1 MEIFKTFNETIFYKK
16 DSELEYQLN
25 ALKKLHL
32 EFPSNEKIAQRLKIC
47 ELGYKGE
54 HEIEYELKNANI
66 GMYVLHDIN
75 LKYKDLTAQVD
86 YIIITK
92 AKTYFVECKNLV
104 GDITVNE
111 RGEFIR
117 EYTYKN
123 RKIKESIYS
132 PIRQAE
138 RHIEIFKKIW
148 NERNT
153 SLIDKVIRSK
163 NMDNF
168 YKPLV
173 VLSNSKSIL
182 NLKKCPKELKNKII
196 KSDLL
201 VNYLKKDIETTDK
214 YYYWNKKD
222 MHACAYSLRNVYYQ
236 EIERDYENELRE
248 WAKKN
253 ITLEKIE
260 KSIYN
265 ENIERNL
272 IEFRKKKSKE
282 KKIPAYY
289 IFNNDELKSL
299 INYKPK
305 TLLELK
311 RLKILSDTKI
321 KFHGKEIINIIN
333 SN

>member
-1 MEIFKTFNETIFYKK
+1 MEFFKQFNETIFYKK

-25 ALKKLHL
+25 ALKKLSK
-32 EFPSNEKIAQRLKIC
+32 EYPSNDSIARRLKIC
-47 ELGYKGE
+47 ELGYNGE
-54 HEIEYELKNANI
+54 HEIEYELKNANL

-75 LKYKDLTAQVD
+75 LKYKDLTAQID

-92 AKTYFVECKNLV
+92 AKIYFVECKNLV

-117 EYTYKN
+117 EYTYGN
-123 RKIKESIYS
+123 RKAKESIYS

-148 NERNT
+148 KEKNT
-153 SLIDKVIRSK
+153 SIIDKIRYK
-163 NMDNF
+163 TMDNW

-182 NLKKCPKELKNKII
+182 NLKKCPKELKNKIV

-201 VNYLKKDIETTDK
+201 VNYIKEDINNTDK
-214 YYYWNKKD
+214 EYYWKEKT
-222 MHACAYSLRNVYYQ
+222 MHECAYSLRDIYHQ
-236 EIERDYENELRE
+236 EIERDYEKELRD

-260 KSIYN
+260 KSIDN
-265 ENIERNL
+265 ENIKKKL
-272 IEFRKKKSKE
+272 IEFRKEKAKD

-289 IFNNDELKSL
+289 IFNNAEMDLLIKHRPKDLMELE
-299 INYKPK
+299 N
-305 TLLELK
+305 
-311 RLKILSDTKI
+311 LKILSPTKI
-321 KFHGKEIINIIN
+321 KFHGQEIIDAIN
-333 SN
+333 N